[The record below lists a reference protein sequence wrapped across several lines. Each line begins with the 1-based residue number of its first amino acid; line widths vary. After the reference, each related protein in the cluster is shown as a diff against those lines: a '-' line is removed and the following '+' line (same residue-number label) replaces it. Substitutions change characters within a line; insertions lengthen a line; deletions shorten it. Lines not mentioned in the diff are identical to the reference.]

1 MAHSGFSNVLKNGGF
16 QAFLWTQFL
25 GAFNDSVYQ
34 TIVALHV
41 GNANP
46 AYVPLVPAVFTLPSL
61 LFSGYSGHLADLVSK
76 RRVLIGV
83 KLFEIAIMLFGLT
96 TLMTG
101 WTEGMLLVVFLMG
114 LHAAIFSPAK
124 YGIVPEML
132 ADRDLSRGNA
142 LLEMST
148 FVAIVLGIAGGGV
161 LFAVW
166 KAEPWRIGAA
176 TLAIAAIGFATSL
189 RITRVPASGATQP
202 FRWNPFGEIAGST
215 RHLLHDKPLW
225 LAVLGVSYFWFAG
238 VLLKTDLQYF
248 GRDVLRSDDS
258 GVSLLWAFLAIGIG
272 VGNMLAGRL
281 SGDKVEL
288 GLVPMGAAFMGF
300 FALALVAARHSFALS
315 AAAVVFL
322 AMASGLFVVPLYAY
336 IQQRSDAREKGR
348 VVAANNFYQTI
359 GMLVSSGVMSLC
371 YTSLHLGAA
380 TIMLGFG
387 LSMLLLTVYIV
398 TVVPDYLVRFVLW
411 LLTHSFFRIRI
422 NGQENVPF
430 QGPALLVA
438 NHMSHVDGLLV
449 GASVQRFIR
458 FMVWKPFFDMKAFH
472 WFLRLSNAIPVG
484 TGGGR
489 DAVESIRAARR
500 EIAAGHIVCIFAEG
514 AISRTGNMRP
524 FKRGME
530 KIVDGTDVP
539 IIPVHLDRLWG
550 SIFSF
555 AGGKFFWKW
564 PKRIP
569 YPVTVSFGAPLPSNS
584 SAQAVR
590 QAIQELSADA
600 TADRQR
606 PGDLLDRR
614 LIHVARRNWS
624 KFAMADTTG
633 PSLTYGETLTASVL
647 LGRLMS
653 RERVCGAGCK
663 GYPLGP
669 AGWQPASC
677 AGNQPARSLPSCPT
691 MVGVLLPSTV
701 AGALVNLSL
710 TLRGAVPV
718 NLNFTAGA
726 DAMQSA
732 IDQCGIRTVIA
743 SRAFLAKAK
752 IDPLPGTVYIEDLLK
767 SATPLAKLRAYLAAR
782 FAPAALLSR
791 GGRTPDSLAGVI
803 FSSGSTG
810 VPKGVMLSHYNLIS
824 NIDAI
829 AQLFWINSSDRLVGV
844 LPFFHSFGL
853 TVTIWFPLLN
863 GCGVVYHPNPTDAR
877 AIGEL
882 VQQHKAT
889 LLLTT
894 PTFCSTYIRKC
905 SAEEFASLRY
915 VLVGAE
921 KLRLPIANAFRE
933 KFGVELLEGYG
944 CTEMSPVVAV
954 NAPDFSSGKDTQT
967 GNKPGTV
974 GHPLPGVA
982 ARIVDPVTFGPLPP
996 NTEGLLLVK
1005 GSNRMLGYLN
1015 QPERTAEVFRDGWY
1029 ITGDIALLDDEG
1041 FLRITDRLSRFS
1053 KIAGEMVPHLKVE
1066 EAILNVLGDAQ
1077 CVVTGIPDDLRGERL
1092 VVLYVHP
1099 TLTPAE
1105 LYRQI
1110 SETDMPR
1117 LWIPKRENIHPVEAL
1132 PQLGTGK
1139 LDLRGVRNRAQELG
1153 DAGLQ
1158 PANAR

>member
-1 MAHSGFSNVLKNGGF
+1 
-16 QAFLWTQFL
+16 
-25 GAFNDSVYQ
+25 
-34 TIVALHV
+34 
-41 GNANP
+41 
-46 AYVPLVPAVFTLPSL
+46 
-61 LFSGYSGHLADLVSK
+61 
-76 RRVLIGV
+76 
-83 KLFEIAIMLFGLT
+83 
-96 TLMTG
+96 
-101 WTEGMLLVVFLMG
+101 MLLVVFLMG

-132 ADRDLSRGNA
+132 DDRDLSRGNA

-148 FVAIVLGIAGGGV
+148 FVAIVLGIASGGV
-161 LFAVW
+161 LFTQWSA
-166 KAEPWRIGAA
+166 APWRIGAA

-202 FRWNPFGEIAGST
+202 FRWNPFAEIAGST

-248 GRDVLRSDDS
+248 GRDVLRTGNS

-272 VGNMLAGRL
+272 LGNMLAGRL

-288 GLVPMGAAFMGF
+288 GLVPMGAGVMGF
-300 FALALVAARHSFALS
+300 FALALAAARHSFAFS
-315 AAAVVFL
+315 TAAVVGL

-336 IQQRSDAREKGR
+336 IQQRSDSREKGR

-359 GMLVSSGVMSLC
+359 GMLIASALMWLA
-371 YTSLHLGAA
+371 YTRLHLGATA
-380 TIMLGFG
+380 IMLGFG
-387 LSMLLLTVYIV
+387 VSMLLVTAYIV

-411 LLTHSFFRIRI
+411 LLTHSLFRIRI
-422 NGQENVPF
+422 KGQENVPF
-430 QGPALLVA
+430 HGPALLVA
-438 NHMSHVDGLLV
+438 NHVSHVDGLLV

-458 FMVWKPFFDMKAFH
+458 FMVWKPFYEMRAFH
-472 WFLRLSNAIPVG
+472 WLLRRANAIPVG
-484 TGGGR
+484 TGGSR
-489 DAVESIRAARR
+489 DAVESIRAARQ
-500 EIAAGHIVCIFAEG
+500 ELAAGHIVCIFAEG
-514 AISRTGNMRP
+514 SISRTGNMLP

-530 KIVDGTDVP
+530 KIVEGSGVP

-555 AGGKFFWKW
+555 AGGRFFWKW
-564 PKRIP
+564 PTRIP
-569 YPVTVSFGAPLPSNS
+569 YPVTVSFGAPLPSGS

-590 QAIQELSADA
+590 QAIQELGADA

-614 LIHVARRNWS
+614 LIRVARRNWS
-624 KFAMADTTG
+624 QFAMADTTG
-633 PSLTYGETLTASVL
+633 RSLTYGEVLTAAVL
-647 LGRLMS
+647 LGRIG
-653 RERVCGAGCK
+653 GACF
-663 GYPLGP
+663 
-669 AGWQPASC
+669 
-677 AGNQPARSLPSCPT
+677 SLPGERSSPK

-701 AGALVNLSL
+701 AGALVNVSL

-732 IDQCGIRTVIA
+732 IEQCGISTVIT

-752 IDPLPGTVYIEDLLK
+752 IQPLPGTVYIEDLLK
-767 SATPLAKLRAYLAAR
+767 SATPAAKLRAYLAAR
-782 FAPAALLSR
+782 FAPAAFLSPGDR
-791 GGRTPDSLAGVI
+791 SPDSLAAVI

-810 VPKGVMLSHYNLIS
+810 VPKGVMLSHYNLIA
-824 NIDAI
+824 NIEAI
-829 AQLFWINSSDRLVGV
+829 AQLFWINSSDRIVGV
-844 LPFFHSFGL
+844 LPFFHSFGF
-853 TVTIWFPLLN
+853 TVTIWFPLLA
-863 GCGVVYHPNPTDAR
+863 GCGVLYHPNPTDAR

-894 PTFCSTYIRKC
+894 PTFCGTYIRKC
-905 SAEEFASLRY
+905 TPEEFASLRY

-921 KLRLPIANAFRE
+921 KLRQPVADAFRE

-954 NAPDFSSGKDTQT
+954 NAPNFGAGKDAQT
-967 GNKPGTV
+967 GNKPGTA

-982 ARIVDPVTFGPLPP
+982 ARIVDSVTFAPLPP

-1005 GSNRMLGYLN
+1005 GSNRMLGYLH
-1015 QPERTAEVFRDGWY
+1015 QPERTADVCRDGWY
-1029 ITGDIALLDDEG
+1029 VTGDIALLDDEG
-1041 FLRITDRLSRFS
+1041 FLRITDRLGRFS

-1066 EAILNVLGDAQ
+1066 EAIAKVLGDAP
-1077 CVVTGIPDDLRGERL
+1077 CVVTGIPDDARGERL
-1092 VVLYVHP
+1092 AVLYVHP
-1099 TLTPAE
+1099 TLTPEE

-1117 LWIPKRENIHPVEAL
+1117 LWIPKRENLYPVQAL
-1132 PQLGTGK
+1132 PQLGSGK
-1139 LDLRGVRNRAQELG
+1139 LDLRGVRIRAQELVG
-1153 DAGLQ
+1153 QDSRPVSCPTPQ
-1158 PANAR
+1158 VHS

>member
-1 MAHSGFSNVLKNGGF
+1 MAHSGFGNVLKVKGF

-46 AYVPLVPAVFTLPSL
+46 AYVPLVPAVFTLPAL

-83 KLFEIAIMLFGLT
+83 KLFEILIMLFGLT
-96 TLMTG
+96 TLIAG

-114 LHAAIFSPAK
+114 LHAAVFSPAK

-132 ADRDLSRGNA
+132 DDRDLSRGNA

-161 LFAVW
+161 LFTVW
-166 KAEPWRIGAA
+166 KAAPWRIGAA
-176 TLAIAAIGFATSL
+176 TIAIAAIGFAASL

-202 FRWNPFGEIAGST
+202 FRWNPFAEIAGST
-215 RHLLHDKPLW
+215 RHLFHDKPLW

-248 GRDVLRSDDS
+248 GRDSLGAGDN
-258 GVSLLWAFLAIGIG
+258 GVALLWAFLAIGIG

-288 GLVPMGAAFMGF
+288 GLVPMGAAFMGL
-300 FALALVAARHSFALS
+300 FALALAAARHSFAFS
-315 AAAVVFL
+315 TAAVVGL

-336 IQQRSDAREKGR
+336 IQQRSDSREKGR

-359 GMLVSSGVMSLC
+359 GMLIASAVMWLS
-371 YTSLHLGAA
+371 YTRLHFGAVA
-380 TIMLGFG
+380 IMFGFG
-387 LSMLLLTVYIV
+387 VSMLLVTLYIV
-398 TVVPDYLVRFVLW
+398 TVVPDYLVRFTLW
-411 LLTHSFFRIRI
+411 LLAHSLFRIRI

-430 QGPALLVA
+430 EGPALLVA

-449 GASVQRFIR
+449 GACVQRFIR
-458 FMVWKPFFDMKAFH
+458 FMVWKPFFEMPAFH
-472 WFLRLSNAIPVG
+472 WLLRRANAIPVG
-484 TGGGR
+484 TDRPR

-500 EIAAGHIVCIFAEG
+500 ELAAGHMVCIFAEG
-514 AISRTGNMRP
+514 AISRTGNMLP
-524 FKRGME
+524 FKRGLE
-530 KIVDGTDVP
+530 KIVQGTGVP

-564 PKRIP
+564 PTRIP
-569 YPVTVSFGAPLPSNS
+569 YPVTVSFGAPLASDS
-584 SAQAVR
+584 SAQTVR

-600 TADRQR
+600 TAHRQR
-606 PGDLLDRR
+606 PTDLLDRR
-614 LIHVARRNWS
+614 LIRSARRNWS

-633 PSLTYGETLTASVL
+633 RSLTFGEVLTAAVL
-647 LGRLMS
+647 LGR
-653 RERVCGAGCK
+653 V
-663 GYPLGP
+663 GP
-669 AGWQPASC
+669 RPA
-677 AGNQPARSLPSCPT
+677 PSE
-691 MVGVLLPSTV
+691 MVGVLLPATV

-718 NLNFTAGA
+718 NLNFTAGP

-732 IDQCGIRTVIA
+732 MDQCGIRTVIT
-743 SRAFLAKAK
+743 SRAFLAKAN
-752 IDPLPGTVYIEDLLK
+752 IHPLPGSVYIEDLLK
-767 SATPLAKLRAYLAAR
+767 SATPSAKLRAYLAAR
-782 FAPAALLSR
+782 FAPAALLSP
-791 GGRTPDSLAGVI
+791 GGRTPDSVAGVI

-810 VPKGVMLSHYNLIS
+810 VPKGVVLSHYNLIS
-824 NIDAI
+824 DIEAI
-829 AQLFWINSSDRLVGV
+829 AQLFWIGSNDCIVGV
-844 LPFFHSFGL
+844 LPFFHSFGF
-853 TVTIWFPLLN
+853 TVTIWFPMLA

-882 VQQHKAT
+882 VQHHKAT

-905 SAEEFASLRY
+905 HAEEFASLRY

-921 KLRLPIANAFRE
+921 KLRQPVADAFRQ

-954 NAPDFSSGKDTQT
+954 NAPNYSNGKDTQT
-967 GNKPGTV
+967 GNKPGTT

-982 ARIVDPVTFGPLPP
+982 ARIVDPATFVPLPP

-1005 GSNRMLGYLN
+1005 GSNRMLGYLH

-1041 FLRITDRLSRFS
+1041 FLRITDRVSRFS

-1066 EAILNVLGDAQ
+1066 EAIAKVLGDAP
-1077 CVVTGIPDDLRGERL
+1077 CVVTGIPDDVRGERL
-1092 VVLYVHP
+1092 AVLYVHP
-1099 TLTPAE
+1099 ALTPE
-1105 LYRQI
+1105 DLYRQL

-1117 LWIPKRENIHPVEAL
+1117 LWIPKRENFYPVDAL
-1132 PQLGTGK
+1132 PQLGSGK
-1139 LDLRGVRNRAQELG
+1139 LDLRGVRLRALELSG
-1153 DAGLQ
+1153 VVA
-1158 PANAR
+1158 

>member
-1 MAHSGFSNVLKNGGF
+1 
-16 QAFLWTQFL
+16 
-25 GAFNDSVYQ
+25 
-34 TIVALHV
+34 
-41 GNANP
+41 
-46 AYVPLVPAVFTLPSL
+46 
-61 LFSGYSGHLADLVSK
+61 
-76 RRVLIGV
+76 
-83 KLFEIAIMLFGLT
+83 
-96 TLMTG
+96 
-101 WTEGMLLVVFLMG
+101 
-114 LHAAIFSPAK
+114 
-124 YGIVPEML
+124 
-132 ADRDLSRGNA
+132 
-142 LLEMST
+142 
-148 FVAIVLGIAGGGV
+148 
-161 LFAVW
+161 
-166 KAEPWRIGAA
+166 
-176 TLAIAAIGFATSL
+176 
-189 RITRVPASGATQP
+189 
-202 FRWNPFGEIAGST
+202 
-215 RHLLHDKPLW
+215 
-225 LAVLGVSYFWFAG
+225 
-238 VLLKTDLQYF
+238 
-248 GRDVLRSDDS
+248 
-258 GVSLLWAFLAIGIG
+258 
-272 VGNMLAGRL
+272 
-281 SGDKVEL
+281 
-288 GLVPMGAAFMGF
+288 
-300 FALALVAARHSFALS
+300 
-315 AAAVVFL
+315 
-322 AMASGLFVVPLYAY
+322 
-336 IQQRSDAREKGR
+336 
-348 VVAANNFYQTI
+348 
-359 GMLVSSGVMSLC
+359 
-371 YTSLHLGAA
+371 
-380 TIMLGFG
+380 
-387 LSMLLLTVYIV
+387 
-398 TVVPDYLVRFVLW
+398 
-411 LLTHSFFRIRI
+411 
-422 NGQENVPF
+422 
-430 QGPALLVA
+430 
-438 NHMSHVDGLLV
+438 
-449 GASVQRFIR
+449 
-458 FMVWKPFFDMKAFH
+458 
-472 WFLRLSNAIPVG
+472 
-484 TGGGR
+484 
-489 DAVESIRAARR
+489 
-500 EIAAGHIVCIFAEG
+500 
-514 AISRTGNMRP
+514 MRP

-555 AGGKFFWKW
+555 ASGKFFWKW

-569 YPVTVSFGAPLPSNS
+569 YPVTVSFGAPLPSSS
-584 SAQAVR
+584 SAQTVR

-600 TADRQR
+600 TALRQR

-614 LIHVARRNWS
+614 LIQSARRNWS

-633 PSLTYGETLTASVL
+633 RSLTYGEMLTGAVL
-647 LGRLMS
+647 LGK
-653 RERVCGAGCK
+653 V
-663 GYPLGP
+663 GP
-669 AGWQPASC
+669 SAA
-677 AGNQPARSLPSCPT
+677 AAE

-732 IDQCGIRTVIA
+732 IEQCGIRTVIT
-743 SRAFLAKAK
+743 SRVFLAKAK
-752 IDPLPGTVYIEDLLK
+752 IQPVPGTVYIEDLLK
-767 SATPLAKLRAYLAAR
+767 SATPLAKLRAWLAAR

-791 GGRTPDSLAGVI
+791 GRRTPDSLAAVI

-824 NIDAI
+824 DIDAI
-829 AQLFWINSSDRLVGV
+829 AQLFWINPSDRLVGV

-853 TVTIWFPLLN
+853 TVTIWFPLLS

-882 VQQHKAT
+882 VHQHKAT

-894 PTFCSTYIRKC
+894 PTFCSAYIRKC

-921 KLRLPIANAFRE
+921 KLRQPVADAFRE

-954 NAPDFSSGKDTQT
+954 NAPNFSAGKDTQT

-982 ARIVDPVTFGPLPP
+982 ARIVDPVTFAPLPP

-1092 VVLYVHP
+1092 VALYVHP
-1099 TLTPAE
+1099 TLTPE
-1105 LYRQI
+1105 DLYRQL
-1110 SETDMPR
+1110 SETGMPR
-1117 LWIPKRENIHPVEAL
+1117 LWIPKRENLYPVEAL

-1153 DAGLQ
+1153 GAGLQ

>member
-1 MAHSGFSNVLKNGGF
+1 MAHSGFKNVLGNGGF

-76 RRVLIGV
+76 RRVLMGV

-96 TLMTG
+96 TLAG
-101 WTEGMLLVVFLMG
+101 NWTEGMLLVVFLMG

-124 YGIVPEML
+124 YGIVPEIL
-132 ADRDLSRGNA
+132 GDRDLSRGNA

-148 FVAIVLGIAGGGV
+148 FVAIVLGIAAGGV

-166 KAEPWRIGAA
+166 KAEPGRIGVV
-176 TLAIAAIGFATSL
+176 TLAIAAIGFAASL

-248 GRDVLRSDDS
+248 GREVLGSDDN

-272 VGNMLAGRL
+272 AGNMLAGRL

-288 GLVPMGAAFMGF
+288 GLVPLGAGMMGF
-300 FALALVAARHSFALS
+300 FALALVAVRHSFALS
-315 AAAVVFL
+315 TAAVIFL

-359 GMLVSSGVMSLC
+359 GMLISSGVMWLC
-371 YTSLHLGAA
+371 YTRFHLGAA
-380 TIMLGFG
+380 VIMFGFG
-387 LSMLLLTVYIV
+387 VSMLAVTAYIV

-411 LLTHSFFRIRI
+411 LLTHSIFRIRI
-422 NGQENVPF
+422 RGQENVPF

-438 NHMSHVDGLLV
+438 NHMAHVDGFLV

-458 FMVWKPFFDMKAFH
+458 FMVWKPIYEMKAFH
-472 WFLRLSNAIPVG
+472 WLLRRTNAIPVG

-489 DAVESIRAARR
+489 DALESIGAARR
-500 EIAAGHIVCIFAEG
+500 ELAAGHVVCIFAEG
-514 AISRTGNMRP
+514 AISRTGNMLP

-530 KIVDGTDVP
+530 KIVAASGVP
-539 IIPVHLDRLWG
+539 IIPVHLDRVWG

-555 AGGKFFWKW
+555 SDGKFFWKW

-569 YPVTVSFGAPLPSNS
+569 YPVTVSFGAPLPSDS
-584 SAQAVR
+584 SAQTVR
-590 QAIQELSADA
+590 QAIQELSAEA
-600 TADRQR
+600 TALRQR

-614 LIHVARRNWS
+614 FIHVARRHWS
-624 KFAMADTTG
+624 QFAMADTTG
-633 PSLTYGETLTASVL
+633 RSLTYGELLTAAVL
-647 LGRLMS
+647 LGRTGL
-653 RERVCGAGCK
+653 
-663 GYPLGP
+663 
-669 AGWQPASC
+669 QPALSE
-677 AGNQPARSLPSCPT
+677 

-701 AGALVNLSL
+701 GGALVNVSL

-718 NLNFTAGA
+718 NLNFTAGT

-732 IDQCGIRTVIA
+732 IEQCGIRTVVS
-743 SRAFLAKAK
+743 SRAFLAKAR
-752 IDPLPGTVYIEDLLK
+752 IEPLPGTVYIEDLLQT
-767 SATPLAKLRAYLAAR
+767 ATAFAKLRAYLAAR
-782 FAPAALLSR
+782 FAPASLLSR
-791 GGRTPDSLAGVI
+791 GRRTPDSVAGVI

-810 VPKGVMLSHYNLIS
+810 VPKGVMLSHYNLIAD
-824 NIDAI
+824 IDAI
-829 AQLFWINSSDRLVGV
+829 AQLFWIQSSDRIVGV
-844 LPFFHSFGL
+844 LPFFHSFGF
-853 TVTIWFPLLN
+853 TVTIWFPLLA
-863 GCGVVYHPNPTDAR
+863 GCGVVYHPNPMDAR

-882 VQQHKAT
+882 VQRHQAT

-894 PTFCSTYIRKC
+894 PTFCSAYTRKC
-905 SAEEFASLRY
+905 SAVEFASLRY

-921 KLRLPIANAFRE
+921 KLRQPVADAFRE
-933 KFGVELLEGYG
+933 KFGVSLLEGYG

-954 NAPDFSSGKDTQT
+954 NAPNFNGGKDAQT
-967 GNKPGTV
+967 GNKAGTV

-982 ARIVDPVTFGPLPP
+982 ARIVDPVTFAPLPP

-1015 QPERTAEVFRDGWY
+1015 QPARTAEVFRDGWY
-1029 ITGDIALLDDEG
+1029 ITGDVALLDDEG

-1066 EAILNVLGDAQ
+1066 EAILNVLGDFP
-1077 CVVTGIPDDLRGERL
+1077 CVVTGIPDDTRGERL
-1092 VVLYVHP
+1092 AVLYVHP
-1099 TLTPAE
+1099 GLAPAE
-1105 LYRQI
+1105 LYRLL

-1117 LWIPKRENIHPVEAL
+1117 LWIPKRENLYPVDAI

-1139 LDLRGVRNRAQELG
+1139 LDLRGVRNRAQELVG
-1153 DAGLQ
+1153 QGSRPVSL
-1158 PANAR
+1158 

>member
-1 MAHSGFSNVLKNGGF
+1 MAHSGFGNVLKNGGF

-61 LFSGYSGHLADLVSK
+61 VFSGYAGHLADLVSK

-96 TLMTG
+96 TLIAG

-132 ADRDLSRGNA
+132 DDRDLSRGNA

-148 FVAIVLGIAGGGV
+148 FVAIVVGIASGGV

-166 KAEPWRIGAA
+166 KAAAWRIGAA

-189 RITRVPASGATQP
+189 RITRVRASGATQP

-238 VLLKTDLQYF
+238 VLLKTNLQYF
-248 GRDVLRSDDS
+248 GRDALGAGDN

-288 GLVPMGAAFMGF
+288 GLVPMGAGVMGF
-300 FALALVAARHSFALS
+300 FALALAAARHSFAFS
-315 AAAVVFL
+315 TAAVVGL

-336 IQQRSDAREKGR
+336 IQQRSDSREKGR

-359 GMLVSSGVMSLC
+359 GMLISSAVMWLC
-371 YTSLHLGAA
+371 YTRLHLGAA
-380 TIMLGFG
+380 TIMAAFG
-387 LSMLLLTVYIV
+387 VSMLLVTAYIV
-398 TVVPDYLVRFVLW
+398 TVVPDYLVRFALW

-430 QGPALLVA
+430 HGPALLVA

-449 GASVQRFIR
+449 GACVQRFIR
-458 FMVWKPFFDMKAFH
+458 FMVWKPFFEMRAFH
-472 WFLRLSNAIPVG
+472 WLLRRANAIPVG
-484 TGGGR
+484 TGGPR
-489 DAVESIRAARR
+489 DMVESIRAARR
-500 EIAAGHIVCIFAEG
+500 ELAAGHMVCIFAEG
-514 AISRTGNMRP
+514 AISRTGNMLP

-530 KIVDGTDVP
+530 KIVEGSGVP

-555 AGGKFFWKW
+555 SGGKFFWKW
-564 PKRIP
+564 PARIP

-584 SAQAVR
+584 SAQTVR
-590 QAIQELSADA
+590 QAIQELGADA
-600 TADRQR
+600 TALRKR
-606 PGDLLDRR
+606 PDDLLDRR
-614 LIHVARRNWS
+614 LIRVARRNWG

-633 PSLTYGETLTASVL
+633 RSLTYGEVLTGAVL
-647 LGRLMS
+647 LGRLAIG
-653 RERVCGAGCK
+653 R
-663 GYPLGP
+663 
-669 AGWQPASC
+669 
-677 AGNQPARSLPSCPT
+677 RSTTCPT

-701 AGALVNLSL
+701 AGALVNVSL

-726 DAMQSA
+726 DAMESA
-732 IDQCGIRTVIA
+732 IEQCGIRTVVT

-752 IDPLPGTVYIEDLLK
+752 IEPLPGTVYIEDLLK
-767 SATPLAKLRAYLAAR
+767 SATPAAKLRAYLTAR
-782 FAPAALLSR
+782 FLPADLLSC
-791 GGRTPDSLAGVI
+791 GGPTPDSLAAVI

-810 VPKGVMLSHYNLIS
+810 VPKGVMLSHYNLIAD
-824 NIDAI
+824 IEAI
-829 AQLFWINSSDRLVGV
+829 AQLFRLHPGDRIVGV
-844 LPFFHSFGL
+844 LPFFHSFGF
-853 TVTIWFPLLN
+853 TVTIWFPLLT
-863 GCGVVYHPNPTDAR
+863 GCGVVYHPNPADAH

-882 VQQHKAT
+882 VQRHKAT

-905 SAEEFASLRY
+905 AAQEFASLRY

-921 KLRLPIANAFRE
+921 KLRQPVADAFRE

-954 NAPDFSSGKDTQT
+954 NAPNFSAGKDTQT

-982 ARIVDPVTFGPLPP
+982 ARIVDPVSFAPLPP

-1029 ITGDIALLDDEG
+1029 VTGDIALLDDEG
-1041 FLRITDRLSRFS
+1041 FLRITDRVSRFS

-1066 EAILNVLGDAQ
+1066 EAIAEVLGDAP
-1077 CVVTGIPDDLRGERL
+1077 CVVTGIPDDARGERL
-1092 VVLYVHP
+1092 AVLYVHP
-1099 TLTPAE
+1099 TLTPE
-1105 LYRQI
+1105 DLYRQI
-1110 SETDMPR
+1110 SETGMPR
-1117 LWIPKRENIHPVEAL
+1117 LWIPKRENFYAVEAL
-1132 PQLGTGK
+1132 PQLGSGK
-1139 LDLRGVRNRAQELG
+1139 LDLRGVRNRAREL
-1153 DAGLQ
+1153 AGAGVQ
-1158 PANAR
+1158 PANASH

>member
-1 MAHSGFSNVLKNGGF
+1 MAHSGFRNVLKNGGF

-96 TLMTG
+96 TLIAN

-114 LHAAIFSPAK
+114 LHATIFSPAK

-132 ADRDLSRGNA
+132 DDRDLSRGNA

-161 LFAVW
+161 LFNVW
-166 KAEPWRIGAA
+166 KAEPARIGAA
-176 TLAIAAIGFATSL
+176 TLAIAAIGFAASL

-238 VLLKTDLQYF
+238 VLLKTNLQYF
-248 GRDVLRSDDS
+248 GRDVLRADDS

-272 VGNMLAGRL
+272 AGNMLAGRL

-288 GLVPMGAAFMGF
+288 GLVPLGAGLMAC
-300 FALALVAARHSFALS
+300 FALALGAVRHSFPLS
-315 AAAVVFL
+315 TVAVVLL

-336 IQQRSDAREKGR
+336 IQQRSEAREKGR
-348 VVAANNFYQTI
+348 VVAANNFYQTV
-359 GMLVSSGVMSLC
+359 GMLIASGAMWLC
-371 YTSLHLGAA
+371 YSRLHLSAA
-380 TIMLGFG
+380 VIMLGFG
-387 LSMLLLTVYIV
+387 VSLLAVTAYIV
-398 TVVPDYLVRFVLW
+398 TIVPDYLVRFVLW
-411 LLTHSFFRIRI
+411 LLTHSIFRIRI
-422 NGQENVPF
+422 DGQENVPF
-430 QGPALLVA
+430 RGPALLVA

-449 GASVQRFIR
+449 GACVQRFIR
-458 FMVWKPFFDMKAFH
+458 FMVWKPIYEMKAFH
-472 WFLRLSNAIPVG
+472 WLLRRANAIPVG
-484 TGGGR
+484 NGGPR
-489 DAVESIRAARR
+489 DMVESIRAARR

-514 AISRTGNMRP
+514 AISRTGNMLP

-530 KIVDGTDVP
+530 KIVAGTDVP

-555 AGGKFFWKW
+555 ASGKFFWKW
-564 PKRIP
+564 PARIP
-569 YPVTVSFGAPLPSNS
+569 YPVTVSFGAPMPSYS

-590 QAIQELSADA
+590 QAIQELSAEA
-600 TADRQR
+600 TAHRKQ

-614 LIHVARRNWS
+614 LIRVARRNWT

-633 PSLTYGETLTASVL
+633 RSLTYGGVLTGAVL
-647 LGRLMS
+647 LGRVS
-653 RERVCGAGCK
+653 F
-663 GYPLGP
+663 
-669 AGWQPASC
+669 
-677 AGNQPARSLPSCPT
+677 SLPGERSSPE

-726 DAMQSA
+726 EAMQSA
-732 IDQCGIRTVIA
+732 MEQCGIRTVIS
-743 SRAFLAKAK
+743 SRAFLARAK
-752 IDPLPGTVYIEDLLK
+752 IEPLPGTVYVEDLLK
-767 SATPLAKLRAYLAAR
+767 SVTVFDKLRAWLAAR

-791 GGRTPDSLAGVI
+791 GRHTPDSLASVI

-824 NIDAI
+824 EIDAI
-829 AQLFWINSSDRLVGV
+829 AQLFWINSKDRIVGV
-844 LPFFHSFGL
+844 LPFFHSFGF
-853 TVTIWFPLLN
+853 TVTIWFPLLS

-882 VQQHKAT
+882 VHQHKAT
-889 LLLTT
+889 LLLST
-894 PTFCSTYIRKC
+894 PTFCSAYTRKC
-905 SAEEFASLRY
+905 STEEFASLRY

-921 KLRLPIANAFRE
+921 KLRQPVADAFRE

-954 NAPDFSSGKDTQT
+954 NAPNFVAGKDTQT
-967 GNKPGTV
+967 ANKPGTV

-982 ARIVDPVTFGPLPP
+982 ARIVDPATFAPLPP

-1015 QPERTAEVFRDGWY
+1015 QPERTAQVFHDGWY
-1029 ITGDIALLDDEG
+1029 NTGDIALLDDEG
-1041 FLRITDRLSRFS
+1041 FLRITDRLGRFS

-1066 EAILNVLGDAQ
+1066 EAILNVMLNVTGDAQ
-1077 CVVTGIPDDLRGERL
+1077 CVVTGIPDDARGERL
-1092 VVLYVHP
+1092 VALYVHP
-1099 TLTPAE
+1099 TLTPAD
-1105 LYRQI
+1105 LYRQL
-1110 SETDMPR
+1110 SETTLPR
-1117 LWIPKRENIHPVEAL
+1117 LWIPKRENLYPVEAL

-1139 LDLRGVRNRAQELG
+1139 LDLRGVRDRAQELVG
-1153 DAGLQ
+1153 QAGAPSGSPVSL
-1158 PANAR
+1158 